1 MALKQIDGVIT
12 DVDESVEAAVK
23 ASEYI
28 EKRDD
33 ILKDM
38 HDTVKLQ
45 SEIDTITENHL
56 GNTIDTNF
64 NSVSSKQKG
73 GYRFHGI
80 NTQFKQVSTV
90 TTRQSVRR
98 KFPLGIRMA

>member
-12 DVDESVEAAVK
+12 DVETAVK

-28 EKRDD
+28 EKQDD

-56 GNTIDTNF
+56 GNTIDMNLE
-64 NSVSSKQKG
+64 NVSSKQKG
-73 GYRFHGI
+73 GYRFHGA

-90 TTRQSVRR
+90 TTRQSFRR
-98 KFPLGIRMA
+98 KFPFGIRMA

>member
-1 MALKQIDGVIT
+1 MALKQIDGVIA
-12 DVDESVEAAVK
+12 DVETAVK

-38 HDTVKLQ
+38 HDTVQLQ

-64 NSVSSKQKG
+64 KSKSSKQKG
-73 GYRFHGI
+73 GYRFHGA
-80 NTQFKQVSTV
+80 NTQFNQVSTV
-90 TTRQSVRR
+90 TTSKSLRR